1 MPQYVVTFASTI
13 KSERTPMLLKDLLP
27 DLQLATGPVI
37 LISGVGMLLLSM
49 TNRLGRTIDRARE
62 IVELERA
69 CTDDDR
75 ARLEPQVDIL
85 WRRARYQRAAIG
97 FASTAA
103 LLAAVLII
111 VLFVGTVMEL
121 HVEFALVGLFIGC
134 MIAIIVSL
142 ICFMRDVNLS
152 LHALSQ
158 ELSFRRHAETSA
170 AQSRGTAR
178 AR

>member
-1 MPQYVVTFASTI
+1 
-13 KSERTPMLLKDLLP
+13 MLLKDLLP

-37 LISGVGMLLLSM
+37 LISGVGILLLSM

-69 CTDDDR
+69 CTVDDR

-111 VLFVGTVMEL
+111 VMFVGTLLEL
-121 HVEFALVGLFIGC
+121 HVAFALVALFIGC
-134 MIAIIVSL
+134 MVAIIASL
-142 ICFMRDVNLS
+142 LCFVRDINLS

-158 ELSFRRHAETSA
+158 ELSFRRPAETSA
-170 AQSRGTAR
+170 AQPRGTEQPR
-178 AR
+178 RL